1 MLDQPDWAYHLARR
15 EQCRR
20 MGLLAPN
27 DGIRHL
33 HEALAEEHAKL
44 AQRAFRFADPRLGSV
59 RDR

>member
-44 AQRAFRFADPRLGSV
+44 ARRAFRFADPR
-59 RDR
+59 